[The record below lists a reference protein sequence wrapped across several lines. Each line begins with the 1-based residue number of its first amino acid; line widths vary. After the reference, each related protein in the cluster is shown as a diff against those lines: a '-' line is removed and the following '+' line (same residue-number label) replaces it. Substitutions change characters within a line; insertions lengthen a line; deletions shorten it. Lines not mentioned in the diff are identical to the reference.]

1 MLPFAIKNMA
11 VKKGK
16 LVLVTLSILLSAT
29 VALLSYNVS
38 SQVSEGI
45 INTAGYYDIIIGPSG
60 SATQLAMNTMFFT
73 DKPLGTI
80 SYDYVTELEAN
91 PDVNEVVPF
100 TMGDSYN
107 AAKIIGT
114 TSAFLDGKPLKEG
127 AMFETTYEAVVGATV
142 AKTYSLH
149 VGDEIVTSH
158 GLGSVGEKH
167 TASPLKV
174 VGILNTTHTAY
185 DNQVFTSY
193 ETVWAVHGIGE
204 DHDHDEEESADGEE
218 HVEATEGSV
227 CAILV
232 RTKSFNAYYTI
243 SQYYGQ
249 DASLLVINPA
259 TVLRE
264 VLDNVDLSTQ
274 IVYLLCGIILV
285 MNLFVVV
292 VITLLNLYDARRE
305 IALMRLIGI
314 GMRRITLLYSVQ
326 NALIGLLATVLA
338 LGASMVAL
346 NFMGGFVASM
356 GIVLNWSRV
365 YAMEW
370 AILGVVFVISVLPTI
385 VLAARM
391 ARKDGVIG

>member
-1 MLPFAIKNMA
+1 MLKFAIKNMA

-29 VALLSYNVS
+29 VALLAYNVS

-45 INTAGYYDIIIGPSG
+45 INTAAYYDIIIGPAG

-80 SYDYVTELEAN
+80 SYSYVTELEEN
-91 PDVNEVVPF
+91 PNVNSVVPF
-100 TMGDSYN
+100 TMGDSFN
-107 AAKIIGT
+107 AAKIVGT
-114 TSAFLDGKPLKEG
+114 TPAFLSGKSLSEG
-127 AMFETTYEAVVGATV
+127 VMFQGTYEAVIGAEV
-142 AKTYSLH
+142 ARMYNVK

-158 GLGSVGEKH
+158 GLTSSGEKH
-167 TASPLKV
+167 TASPYKV
-174 VGILNTTHTAY
+174 VGILKTTHTAY
-185 DNQVFTSY
+185 DNVVFTSY
-193 ETVWAVHGIGE
+193 KTVWAVHDMADE
-204 DHDHDEEESADGEE
+204 DG
-218 HVEATEGSV
+218 TV

-232 RTKSFNAYYTI
+232 RTKDFNSYYTL

-249 DASLLVINPA
+249 NSSLLVINPS

-274 IVYLLCGIILV
+274 IVYLLCAVILV
-285 MNLFVVV
+285 MNIFVVV

-314 GMRRITLLYSVQ
+314 GMRKITQLYTIQ
-326 NALIGLLATVLA
+326 NALIGLLAAVLA
-338 LGASMVAL
+338 LGASMIAL
-346 NFMGGFVASM
+346 NFMGGFVSSM

-370 AILGVVFVISVLPTI
+370 AILGVIFVISVLPT
-385 VLAARM
+385 VALAARM
-391 ARKDGVIG
+391 ARRDGVID